1 MSSSGPANSSQSSR
15 MGQYN
20 LLKLDSNGIPI
31 YANTEKDY
39 LYVAPSNGLWTV
51 RKDY

>member
-1 MSSSGPANSSQSSR
+1 MSSSGPANFSHSGK
-15 MGQYN
+15 MGEYN

-39 LYVAPSNGLWTV
+39 LYVAPDGMWTV
-51 RKDY
+51 RRDY